1 MCVIKNPR
9 ALLLQFDAGIGILL
23 AERMHDRSERGTGGL
38 GFVGEGELVED
49 GLKVLGG
56 ARELVSGLIRA
67 GAFDEKLRLR
77 RRTRIGVERINGFLR
92 VS

>member
-38 GFVGEGELVED
+38 GFVGEGELVEE
-49 GLKVLGG
+49 GLIILGG
-56 ARELVSGLIRA
+56 TGKLMRCLISA
-67 GAFDEKLRLR
+67 GALDQEIRL
-77 RRTRIGVERINGFLR
+77 
-92 VS
+92 